1 MKREWKE
8 TMTRMGKTLG
18 KFKYPILIL
27 ILGVVLIS
35 IPTKSQDS
43 KLAKAPETADASPAD
58 EKTETTDE
66 QETLEQ
72 LESELEE
79 LLSQVEG
86 AGDVRVMLRYAAS
99 PRTVYQTDSTQE
111 VRSGTEENETTT
123 DVRTVLASDGS
134 SKENAVAVQV
144 MSATFQGAVVVA
156 QGADDAQVKLNL
168 VSAVSSLT
176 GLGTDKIT
184 VIKMKSE

>member
-1 MKREWKE
+1 MKHEWNEKLNKI
-8 TMTRMGKTLG
+8 GKTLG
-18 KFKYPILIL
+18 KFKYPIFIL
-27 ILGVVLIS
+27 ILGVILIS
-35 IPTKSQDS
+35 IPTKSQES
-43 KLAKAPETADASPAD
+43 KQQKQEDTAISA
-58 EKTETTDE
+58 TEVE
-66 QETLEQ
+66 QEQTDGQEALQQ
-72 LESELEE
+72 LESELED

-86 AGDVRVMLRYAAS
+86 AGNVRVMLRYAAS

-111 VRSGTEENETTT
+111 VRSGAEEKDTTT
-123 DVRTVLASDGS
+123 EVRTVLASDGS
-134 SKENAVAVQV
+134 SKENAVTVQV
-144 MSATFQGAVVVA
+144 VSATFQGAVVVA

>member
-1 MKREWKE
+1 MKGNWKE
-8 TMTRMGKTLG
+8 SASKLGKTLG

-27 ILGVVLIS
+27 VLGLVLLA
-35 IPTKSQDS
+35 IPTGTFEKKQSES
-43 KLAKAPETADASPAD
+43 PVSADPAQSVAEESNRAD
-58 EKTETTDE
+58 ETLVDLET
-66 QETLEQ
+66 
-72 LESELEE
+72 ELEE

-86 AGDVRVMLRYAAS
+86 AGAVHVMLRYAAS

-111 VRSGTEENETTT
+111 IRTGTEEKETVTEI
-123 DVRTVLASDGS
+123 RTVLASGGS
-134 SKENAVAVQV
+134 SKEEPVVVQV

-156 QGADDAQVKLNL
+156 QGADNARVKLDL